1 MVLSSDLDSM
11 CQKGGKIPFS
21 SLRKGAATKKDTKDK
36 KETKETK
43 DKSLKK
49 KPKKNTRKKRP
60 KRSLTR
66 KRRTSKEKIERPKNC
81 SCGFHKYTGQELTP
95 RGLGRCEECIPENVI
110 LRGKD
115 DELYRNEGGKW
126 VRI

>member
-1 MVLSSDLDSM
+1 MVLSDDLDSM

-21 SLRKGAATKKDTKDK
+21 SLRKGAAHKKDK
-36 KETKETK
+36 KDKKETK

-49 KPKKNTRKKRP
+49 KPRPKNTRKRRP

-66 KRRTSKEKIERPKNC
+66 KRRTSKEKNERPKNC
-81 SCGFHKYTGQELTP
+81 SCGFHKYTGKELTP

-115 DELYRNEGGKW
+115 DELYRNEEGKW

>member
-1 MVLSSDLDSM
+1 MVLSDDLDSM

-21 SLRKGAATKKDTKDK
+21 SLRKGAATKKDKQDTNG
-36 KETKETK
+36 
-43 DKSLKK
+43 KSLKK

-126 VRI
+126 VRV